1 MQWRARSIEFR
12 FLVLNVPLTYIS
24 GLKLFP
30 DLYFLFLGYT
40 SWRPW
45 SLHSSCHNPS
55 ETITACISLPPTPP
69 TSSNPHLYQIQNTNP
84 IFHFLPITLFWPYRH
99 YVSFSLITSLN
110 FVFVFVTTVLLLPPR
125 TFNFENIIWNVLFSG
140 KQPAQKW
147 TSSNLNQI
155 LTKGSFNKSRASPL
169 I

>member
-1 MQWRARSIEFR
+1 MQWRAHWIEFR

-40 SWRPW
+40 SGGHDRSIHLATIPARR
-45 SLHSSCHNPS
+45 SLHAYLYPQPHPPVQILIC
-55 ETITACISLPPTPP
+55 TKYQIPTPF
-69 TSSNPHLYQIQNTNP
+69 SSYYTVLAIQN
-84 IFHFLPITLFWPYRH
+84 

-110 FVFVFVTTVLLLPPR
+110 LVFVFVTTVLLLPPR
-125 TFNFENIIWNVLFSG
+125 TFNFENILWTVLFSG